1 MGPTNNIQYTK
12 WCIMKSFILL
22 CGGRSRRMGQDK
34 GSMSLNGKP
43 MIIHVLETLAA
54 VADEIIVVL
63 RNKDQVDRYNKIFH
77 QLQSDKT
84 GIHIVTDILK
94 DKGPLEGIFTGLNNI
109 SSDKAMVIPCD
120 SPFISE
126 NFLNKMFLYSN
137 ESNFDAFVPK
147 WPDDNLEPLH
157 SIYKK
162 DIKSEILKLLK
173 EDIRDVK
180 SLLMELNVKY
190 IDVNSLDDTG
200 RSFFNINRIDDISD

>member
-1 MGPTNNIQYTK
+1 
-12 WCIMKSFILL
+12 MKSFILL

-43 MIIHVLETLAA
+43 MIIHVLETLTT

-63 RNKDQVDRYNKIFH
+63 RNKDQVDKYNKIFH
-77 QLQSDKT
+77 QLLSDKT
-84 GIHIVTDILK
+84 NIHIVTDTLK
-94 DKGPLEGIFTGLNNI
+94 DRGPLEGILTGLNNV
-109 SSDKAMVIPCD
+109 SSDKAMVVPCD
-120 SPFISE
+120 SPFVSE
-126 NFLNKMFLYSN
+126 NFVNKMFLYSN

-147 WPDDNLEPLH
+147 WPDNNLEPLH

-162 DIKSEILKLLK
+162 DITSEILKLLK
-173 EDIRDVK
+173 DDIRDVK

-190 IDVNSLDDTG
+190 IDVDSLDDTG

>member
-1 MGPTNNIQYTK
+1 
-12 WCIMKSFILL
+12 MKSFILL
-22 CGGRSRRMGQDK
+22 CGGRSIRMGQDK

-43 MIIHVLETLAA
+43 MIIYVLETIAA

-63 RNKDQVDRYNKIFH
+63 RNKDQVDKYKKIIH
-77 QLQSDKT
+77 HLKSDKT
-84 GIHIVTDILK
+84 NIHIVTDILK
-94 DKGPLEGIFTGLNNI
+94 DKGPLEGILTGLNNI
-109 SSDKAMVIPCD
+109 TSDKAMVVPCD

-126 NFLNKMFLYSN
+126 NFVNKMFIYSN

-200 RSFFNINRIDDISD
+200 RSFFNINRIDDISV

>member
-1 MGPTNNIQYTK
+1 
-12 WCIMKSFILL
+12 MKSFILL

-43 MIIHVLETLAA
+43 MIIHVLETIAA

-63 RNKDQVDRYNKIFH
+63 RNKDQVDKYKKIINH
-77 QLQSDKT
+77 LKSDKT
-84 GIHIVTDILK
+84 NINIVTDILK
-94 DKGPLEGIFTGLNNI
+94 DKGPLEGILTGLNNI
-109 SSDKAMVIPCD
+109 TSDKAMVVPCD

-126 NFLNKMFLYSN
+126 NFVNKMFLYSN

-200 RSFFNINRIDDISD
+200 RSFFNINRIDDISV

>member
-1 MGPTNNIQYTK
+1 
-12 WCIMKSFILL
+12 MKSFILL

-84 GIHIVTDILK
+84 SIHIVTDILK

-190 IDVNSLDDTG
+190 IDINSLDDTG

>member
-1 MGPTNNIQYTK
+1 
-12 WCIMKSFILL
+12 MKSFILL

-43 MIIHVLETLAA
+43 MIIHVLETIAA

-63 RNKDQVDRYNKIFH
+63 RNKDQVDKYKKIFH
-77 QLQSDKT
+77 PLKSDKT
-84 GIHIVTDILK
+84 NIHIVTDILK
-94 DKGPLEGIFTGLNNI
+94 DKGPLEGILTGLNNI
-109 SSDKAMVIPCD
+109 SSDKAMVVPCD

-126 NFLNKMFLYSN
+126 NFVNKMFVYSN